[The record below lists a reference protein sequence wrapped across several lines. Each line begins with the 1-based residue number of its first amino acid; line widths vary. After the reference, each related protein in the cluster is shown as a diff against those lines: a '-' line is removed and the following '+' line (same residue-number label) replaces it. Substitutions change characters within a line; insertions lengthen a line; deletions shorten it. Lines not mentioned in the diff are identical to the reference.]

1 MNRNELAK
9 AYRNIGVAYIAAAE
23 VLEGGE
29 VIDEPP
35 PLPPDPAVA
44 VAGLR
49 PLARNAGVVPAEL
62 SPREYAPTD
71 SGRQNPTSSAD
82 PQRCPAHGEP
92 YRQGNYGPYCT
103 KPASEP
109 AWADRKGY
117 CSITPRNAGDWLR
130 VHGAS
135 A

>member
-29 VIDEPP
+29 VVDEPLVTTDPAP
-35 PLPPDPAVA
+35 PLQPSAA
-44 VAGLR
+44 LR
-49 PLARNAGVVPAEL
+49 PLAAASSAIDTGGRI
-62 SPREYAPTD
+62 D

-117 CSITPRNAGDWLR
+117 CSITPKNAGDWLR
-130 VHGAS
+130 VHGA
-135 A
+135 AQ